1 MEDRLKKI
9 FLPAV
14 FLAAS
19 ASFTLTGQSCSM
31 PKGNTQPDT
40 IVCSEIVGPKNEEWK
55 ETEFFVVTKN
65 DTSAFSLVVATREN
79 KVGWIEFDMFPA
91 KKYFQ
96 SISGSSNDTTAFRI
110 SDSRNHEYH
119 IPEYKE
125 LIHEMDLCL
134 GAASKVYDFST
145 KSSMHC
151 FLSTFGDIAVMTT
164 NQLNANCKLNE
175 YGYYWHS
182 DIEKELAK
190 TPLAEDL
197 SIMLK
202 KYNRRVKRISCQEG
216 ILTIPKEAMLDS
228 NISKDL
234 SIPDSVLTVFLLIDL
249 EPLQQK

>member
-1 MEDRLKKI
+1 MEDRLKNI
-9 FLPAV
+9 FLPIV
-14 FLAAS
+14 LLAAS

-55 ETEFFVVTKN
+55 KTEFFVVTKN
-65 DTSAFSLVVATREN
+65 DTSAFSFIIETREN
-79 KVGWIEFDMFPA
+79 KVGWIEFGQFPA
-91 KKYFQ
+91 KKDFQ

-134 GAASKVYDFST
+134 GAASKVYDLTTMDAMSG
-145 KSSMHC
+145 

-164 NQLNANCKLNE
+164 NLLNANCKLNK

-216 ILTIPKEAMLDS
+216 LVSVPKEAMLDN

-234 SIPDSVLTVFLLIDL
+234 SIPDKVWEVLLYIKL

>member
-1 MEDRLKKI
+1 
-9 FLPAV
+9 
-14 FLAAS
+14 
-19 ASFTLTGQSCSM
+19 M

-40 IVCSEIVGPKNEEWK
+40 IVCSKIVGPKNEERK

-65 DTSAFSLVVATREN
+65 DTSAFSLIVATREN

-96 SISGSSNDTTAFRI
+96 SINGSSNDTTAFRI

-134 GAASKVYDFST
+134 GAASKVYDLTTMDAMSG
-145 KSSMHC
+145 

-164 NQLNANCKLNE
+164 NLLNANCKLNE
-175 YGYYWHS
+175 HGYYWHS
-182 DIEKELAK
+182 DMTKELAK

-216 ILTIPKEAMLDS
+216 ILTISKEAMLDN

-234 SIPDSVLTVFLLIDL
+234 SIPDKVWEVSLYIKL

>member
-1 MEDRLKKI
+1 MKREFKKI
-9 FLPAV
+9 LLPAV

-19 ASFTLTGQSCSM
+19 ASFILAGQSCSM

-55 ETEFFVVTKN
+55 RTEFFVVTKN
-65 DTSAFSLVVATREN
+65 DTSAFSFIIETREN
-79 KVGWIEFDMFPA
+79 KVGWIEFGQFPA
-91 KKYFQ
+91 KKDFQ
-96 SISGSSNDTTAFRI
+96 YINGSSNDTTAFRI
-110 SDSRNHEYH
+110 SDSRNHKYH
-119 IPEYKE
+119 IPNYKE

-134 GAASKVYDFST
+134 GAASKVYDLT
-145 KSSMHC
+145 TMDAMLGL
-151 FLSTFGDIAVMTT
+151 LSAFGDIAVMTT
-164 NQLNANCKLNE
+164 NQLNANCKLNK
-175 YGYYWHS
+175 YGYYWYS

-216 ILTIPKEAMLDS
+216 LVSVPKEVMLGR

-234 SIPDSVLTVFLLIDL
+234 SIPDKVWEVSLYIKL

>member
-1 MEDRLKKI
+1 MKI
-9 FLPAV
+9 GIKNFFLPIV
-14 FLAAS
+14 LLAAS
-19 ASFTLTGQSCSM
+19 TSFTLTGQSCSM

-55 ETEFFVVTKN
+55 RTEFFVVTKN
-65 DTSAFSLVVATREN
+65 DTSAFSFIIETREN
-79 KVGWIEFDMFPA
+79 KVGWIEFGLFPA
-91 KKYFQ
+91 QKDFQ

-110 SDSRNHEYH
+110 SDSRNHKYH
-119 IPEYKE
+119 IPNYKE

-134 GAASKVYDFST
+134 GAASKVYDLT
-145 KSSMHC
+145 TMDAMLGL
-151 FLSTFGDIAVMTT
+151 LSAFGDIAVMTT
-164 NQLNANCKLNE
+164 NQLNANCKLNK
-175 YGYYWHS
+175 YGYYWYS

-216 ILTIPKEAMLDS
+216 ILTISKEAMLDR

-234 SIPDSVLTVFLLIDL
+234 SIPDTVWEVSLYIML

>member
-1 MEDRLKKI
+1 MKIEIKKI
-9 FLPAV
+9 LLPAV

-19 ASFTLTGQSCSM
+19 ASFILAGQSCSM

-55 ETEFFVVTKN
+55 RTEFFVVTKN
-65 DTSAFSLVVATREN
+65 DTSAFSFIIETREN
-79 KVGWIEFDMFPA
+79 KVGWIEFGQFPA
-91 KKYFQ
+91 KKDFQ
-96 SISGSSNDTTAFRI
+96 SINGSSNDTTAFRI
-110 SDSRNHEYH
+110 SDSRNHKYH
-119 IPEYKE
+119 IPNYKE

-134 GAASKVYDFST
+134 GAASKVYDLT
-145 KSSMHC
+145 TMDAMLGL
-151 FLSTFGDIAVMTT
+151 LSAFGDIAVMTT

-175 YGYYWHS
+175 YGYYWYS

-216 ILTIPKEAMLDS
+216 LVSVPKEVMLGN

-234 SIPDSVLTVFLLIDL
+234 SIPDKVWEVSLYIKL

>member
-1 MEDRLKKI
+1 MKYRLKKI
-9 FLPAV
+9 FLPIV

-19 ASFTLTGQSCSM
+19 ASFILAGQSCSM

-65 DTSAFSLVVATREN
+65 DTSAFSLIVATREN
-79 KVGWIEFDMFPA
+79 KVGWIEFRMFPTQ
-91 KKYFQ
+91 KYFQ
-96 SISGSSNDTTAFRI
+96 YINGSSNDTTAFRI

-134 GAASKVYDFST
+134 GAVSKVYDLT
-145 KSSMHC
+145 TMDAMLGL
-151 FLSTFGDIAVMTT
+151 LSAFGDIAVMTT

-175 YGYYWHS
+175 HGYYWHS

-202 KYNRRVKRISCQEG
+202 KYNRRVKRISCQEE

-234 SIPDSVLTVFLLIDL
+234 SIPDTIWEVSLYFKL

>member
-1 MEDRLKKI
+1 M
-9 FLPAV
+9 
-14 FLAAS
+14 
-19 ASFTLTGQSCSM
+19 CS
-31 PKGNTQPDT
+31 K
-40 IVCSEIVGPKNEEWK
+40 IVGPKNEERK

-65 DTSAFSLVVATREN
+65 DTSAFSLIVATREN

-96 SISGSSNDTTAFRI
+96 SINGSSNDTTAFRI

-134 GAASKVYDFST
+134 GAASKVYDLTTMDAMSG
-145 KSSMHC
+145 

-164 NQLNANCKLNE
+164 NLLNANCKLNE
-175 YGYYWHS
+175 HGYYWHS
-182 DIEKELAK
+182 DMTKELAK

-197 SIMLK
+197 NIMLK

-216 ILTIPKEAMLDS
+216 ILTISKEAMLDR

-234 SIPDSVLTVFLLIDL
+234 SIPDKVWEVSLYIKL

>member
-1 MEDRLKKI
+1 MKIEIKKI
-9 FLPAV
+9 LLPIV
-14 FLAAS
+14 LLAAS

-55 ETEFFVVTKN
+55 RTEFFVVTKN
-65 DTSAFSLVVATREN
+65 DTSAFSFIIETREN
-79 KVGWIEFDMFPA
+79 KVGWIEFGQFPA
-91 KKYFQ
+91 KKDFQ

-110 SDSRNHEYH
+110 SDSRNHKYH
-119 IPEYKE
+119 IPNYKE

-134 GAASKVYDFST
+134 GAASKVYDLT
-145 KSSMHC
+145 TMDAMLGL
-151 FLSTFGDIAVMTT
+151 LSAFGDIAVMTT
-164 NQLNANCKLNE
+164 NLLNANCKLNE
-175 YGYYWHS
+175 HGYYWHS
-182 DIEKELAK
+182 DMTKELAK

-234 SIPDSVLTVFLLIDL
+234 SIPDKVWEVSLYIKL

>member
-9 FLPAV
+9 LLPAV

-40 IVCSEIVGPKNEEWK
+40 IVCSEIVGPKNEERK

-65 DTSAFSLVVATREN
+65 DTSAFSLIVATREN

-125 LIHEMDLCL
+125 LIHEMELCL
-134 GAASKVYDFST
+134 DAASKVYDLTTMDAMSG
-145 KSSMHC
+145 

-175 YGYYWHS
+175 HGYYWHS
-182 DIEKELAK
+182 DMTKELAK

-202 KYNRRVKRISCQEG
+202 KYNRRVKRISCWEE
-216 ILTIPKEAMLDS
+216 ILTIPKKAMLDRS
-228 NISKDL
+228 ISKDL
-234 SIPDSVLTVFLLIDL
+234 SIPDKVWEVSLYIKL

>member
-1 MEDRLKKI
+1 MKI
-9 FLPAV
+9 GIKNFFLPIV
-14 FLAAS
+14 LLAAS

-40 IVCSEIVGPKNEEWK
+40 IVCSEIVGSKNEEWK
-55 ETEFFVVTKN
+55 RTEFFVVTKN
-65 DTSAFSLVVATREN
+65 ETREN
-79 KVGWIEFDMFPA
+79 KVGWIEFGLFPA
-91 KKYFQ
+91 QKDFQ
-96 SISGSSNDTTAFRI
+96 YINGSSNDTTAFRI

-119 IPEYKE
+119 IPNYKE

-134 GAASKVYDFST
+134 GAASKVYDLT
-145 KSSMHC
+145 TMDAMLGL
-151 FLSTFGDIAVMTT
+151 LSAFGDIAVMTT
-164 NQLNANCKLNE
+164 NQLNANCKLNK
-175 YGYYWHS
+175 YGYYWYS

-216 ILTIPKEAMLDS
+216 LVSVPKEVMLGR

-234 SIPDSVLTVFLLIDL
+234 SIPDSVWTVFLLIKL

>member
-1 MEDRLKKI
+1 MKIEIKKI
-9 FLPAV
+9 FLPIV
-14 FLAAS
+14 LLAAS

-55 ETEFFVVTKN
+55 RTEFFVVTKN
-65 DTSAFSLVVATREN
+65 DTSAFSFIIETREN
-79 KVGWIEFDMFPA
+79 KVGWIEFGLFPA
-91 KKYFQ
+91 QKDFQ
-96 SISGSSNDTTAFRI
+96 YINGSSNDTTAFRI

-119 IPEYKE
+119 IPNYKE

-145 KSSMHC
+145 KYSMHC

-164 NQLNANCKLNE
+164 NLLNANCKLNE
-175 YGYYWHS
+175 HGYYWHS
-182 DIEKELAK
+182 DMTKELAK

-216 ILTIPKEAMLDS
+216 LVSVPKEAMLDN

-234 SIPDSVLTVFLLIDL
+234 SIPDKVWEVSLYIKL

>member
-9 FLPAV
+9 FLPIV
-14 FLAAS
+14 LFAAS

-40 IVCSEIVGPKNEEWK
+40 IVRAEFVDSSDEWKKTEYYVTTKKDTSALSCIISTRDGKVKNVEFYNLVGPKICFTGKN
-55 ETEFFVVTKN
+55 VSKN
-65 DTSAFSLVVATREN
+65 DTAA
-79 KVGWIEFDMFPA
+79 VGYASP
-91 KKYFQ
+91 
-96 SISGSSNDTTAFRI
+96 ISYDFYSPT
-110 SDSRNHEYH
+110 
-119 IPEYKE
+119 YKE
-125 LIHEMDLCL
+125 TIHEIELCL
-134 GAASKVYDFST
+134 DAASKVYDLTTMDAMSG
-145 KSSMHC
+145 

-164 NQLNANCKLNE
+164 NLLNANCKLNE
-175 YGYYWHS
+175 HGYYWHS
-182 DIEKELAK
+182 DMTKELAK

-234 SIPDSVLTVFLLIDL
+234 SIPDTVWEVSLYIKL

>member
-1 MEDRLKKI
+1 MKI
-9 FLPAV
+9 GIKNFFLPIV
-14 FLAAS
+14 LLAAS

-40 IVCSEIVGPKNEEWK
+40 IVCSEIVGPKNEERK

-65 DTSAFSLVVATREN
+65 DTSAFSLIVATREN
-79 KVGWIEFDMFPA
+79 KVGWIEFRMFPTQ
-91 KKYFQ
+91 KYFQ
-96 SISGSSNDTTAFRI
+96 YINGSSNDTTAFRI
-110 SDSRNHEYH
+110 SDSRNHKYH
-119 IPEYKE
+119 IPNYKE
-125 LIHEMDLCL
+125 LIHEMNLCL

-145 KSSMHC
+145 KYSMHC

-164 NQLNANCKLNE
+164 NLLNANCKLNE
-175 YGYYWHS
+175 HGYYWHS
-182 DIEKELAK
+182 DMTKELAK

-216 ILTIPKEAMLDS
+216 LVSVPKEAMLDN

-234 SIPDSVLTVFLLIDL
+234 SIPDKVWEVSLYIKLESLL
-249 EPLQQK
+249 QK

>member
-1 MEDRLKKI
+1 MKIEIKKI
-9 FLPAV
+9 LLPIV
-14 FLAAS
+14 LLAAS
-19 ASFTLTGQSCSM
+19 ASFILAGQSCSM

-40 IVCSEIVGPKNEEWK
+40 IVCSKIVGPKNEERK

-65 DTSAFSLVVATREN
+65 DTSAFSLIVATREN

-110 SDSRNHEYH
+110 SDSRNHKYH
-119 IPEYKE
+119 IPNYKE

-134 GAASKVYDFST
+134 GAASKVYDLT
-145 KSSMHC
+145 TMDAMLGL
-151 FLSTFGDIAVMTT
+151 LSAFGDIAVMTT
-164 NQLNANCKLNE
+164 NQLNANCKLNK
-175 YGYYWHS
+175 YGYYWYS

-216 ILTIPKEAMLDS
+216 LVSVPKEAMLDR

-234 SIPDSVLTVFLLIDL
+234 SIPDSVWTVFLLIKL

>member
-1 MEDRLKKI
+1 MKIGIKKI
-9 FLPAV
+9 LLPIV

-19 ASFTLTGQSCSM
+19 ASFILAGQSCSM

-40 IVCSEIVGPKNEEWK
+40 IVCSEIVGSKNEEWK
-55 ETEFFVVTKN
+55 RTEFFVVTKN
-65 DTSAFSLVVATREN
+65 DTSAFSFIIETREN
-79 KVGWIEFDMFPA
+79 KVGWIEFGQFPA
-91 KKYFQ
+91 KKDFQ
-96 SISGSSNDTTAFRI
+96 YINGSSNDTTAFRI
-110 SDSRNHEYH
+110 SDSRNHKYH
-119 IPEYKE
+119 IPNYKE

-134 GAASKVYDFST
+134 GAASKVYDLT
-145 KSSMHC
+145 TMDAMLGL
-151 FLSTFGDIAVMTT
+151 LSAFGDIAVMTT

-182 DIEKELAK
+182 DMTKELTK

-216 ILTIPKEAMLDS
+216 LVSVPKEAMLDN

-234 SIPDSVLTVFLLIDL
+234 SIPDKVWEVSLYIKL

>member
-1 MEDRLKKI
+1 MKYRLKKI
-9 FLPAV
+9 FLPIV

-19 ASFTLTGQSCSM
+19 ASFILAGQSCSM

-65 DTSAFSLVVATREN
+65 DTSAFSLIVATREN
-79 KVGWIEFDMFPA
+79 KVGWIEFRMFPTQ
-91 KKYFQ
+91 KYFQ
-96 SISGSSNDTTAFRI
+96 YINGSSNDTTAFRI

-134 GAASKVYDFST
+134 GAVSKVYDLT
-145 KSSMHC
+145 TMDAMLGL
-151 FLSTFGDIAVMTT
+151 LSAFGDIAVMTT

-175 YGYYWHS
+175 HGYYWHS

-202 KYNRRVKRISCQEG
+202 KYNRRVKRISCQEE

-234 SIPDSVLTVFLLIDL
+234 SIPDKVWEVSLYIKL

>member
-1 MEDRLKKI
+1 MKIGIKKI
-9 FLPAV
+9 LLPIV

-19 ASFTLTGQSCSM
+19 ASFILAGQSCSM

-55 ETEFFVVTKN
+55 RTEFFVVTKN
-65 DTSAFSLVVATREN
+65 DTSAFSFIIETREN
-79 KVGWIEFDMFPA
+79 KVGWIEFGQFPA
-91 KKYFQ
+91 KKDFQ
-96 SISGSSNDTTAFRI
+96 YINGSSNDTTAFRI
-110 SDSRNHEYH
+110 SDSRNHKYH
-119 IPEYKE
+119 IPNYKE

-134 GAASKVYDFST
+134 GAASKVYDLT
-145 KSSMHC
+145 TMDAMLGL
-151 FLSTFGDIAVMTT
+151 LSAFGDIAVMTT

-182 DIEKELAK
+182 DMTKELTK

-216 ILTIPKEAMLDS
+216 LVSVPKEAMLDN

-234 SIPDSVLTVFLLIDL
+234 SIPDKVWEVSLYIKL

>member
-1 MEDRLKKI
+1 MKIGIKKF
-9 FLPAV
+9 FLPIV

-55 ETEFFVVTKN
+55 RTEFFVVTKN
-65 DTSAFSLVVATREN
+65 DTSAFSFIIETREN
-79 KVGWIEFDMFPA
+79 KVGWIEFGQFPA
-91 KKYFQ
+91 KKDFQ

-110 SDSRNHEYH
+110 SDSRNHKYH
-119 IPEYKE
+119 IPNYKE

-134 GAASKVYDFST
+134 GAASKVYDLT
-145 KSSMHC
+145 TMDAMLGL
-151 FLSTFGDIAVMTT
+151 LSAFGDIAVMTT
-164 NQLNANCKLNE
+164 NQLNANCKLNK
-175 YGYYWHS
+175 YGYYWYS

-202 KYNRRVKRISCQEG
+202 KYNRRVKRISCWEE
-216 ILTIPKEAMLDS
+216 ILTIPKEAMLDR

-234 SIPDSVLTVFLLIDL
+234 SIPDKVWEVSLYIKL
-249 EPLQQK
+249 EPLLQK

>member
-1 MEDRLKKI
+1 MKIEIKKI
-9 FLPAV
+9 LLPAV
-14 FLAAS
+14 FLAAF

-40 IVCSEIVGPKNEEWK
+40 IVCSEIVGPKNEERK

-65 DTSAFSLVVATREN
+65 DTSAFSLIVATREN
-79 KVGWIEFDMFPA
+79 KVGWIEFRMFPTQ
-91 KKYFQ
+91 KYFQ
-96 SISGSSNDTTAFRI
+96 YINGSSNDTTAFRI

-134 GAASKVYDFST
+134 GAVSKVYDLT
-145 KSSMHC
+145 TMDAMLGL
-151 FLSTFGDIAVMTT
+151 LSAFGDIAVMTT
-164 NQLNANCKLNE
+164 NQLNANCKLNK
-175 YGYYWHS
+175 YGYYWYS

-216 ILTIPKEAMLDS
+216 LVSVPKEVMLGR

-234 SIPDSVLTVFLLIDL
+234 SIPDSVWTVFLLIKL